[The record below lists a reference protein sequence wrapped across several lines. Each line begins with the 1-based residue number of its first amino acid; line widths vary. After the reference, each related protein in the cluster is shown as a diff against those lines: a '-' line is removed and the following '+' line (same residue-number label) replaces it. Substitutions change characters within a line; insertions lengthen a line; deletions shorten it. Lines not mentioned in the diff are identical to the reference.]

1 MSLEDVAGK
10 RAWEKKLNRRES
22 KAPVCTEVQ
31 QLLMLDKAEEP
42 FLITFSKTQ
51 LAVVDKQLNSR
62 LRTGFGVPWG
72 ATFDMGIKMQES
84 PQGVWYNVAFANF
97 MQVPEEKLHV
107 YAQYAMRFNDV
118 HDRLDEE
125 HEREDKQKV
134 ESLNQIPEGWDSDFD
149 QT

>member
-1 MSLEDVAGK
+1 
-10 RAWEKKLNRRES
+10 
-22 KAPVCTEVQ
+22 
-31 QLLMLDKAEEP
+31 
-42 FLITFSKTQ
+42 
-51 LAVVDKQLNSR
+51 
-62 LRTGFGVPWG
+62 
-72 ATFDMGIKMQES
+72 
-84 PQGVWYNVAFANF
+84 